1 MKKDRRQEI
10 HNRKFKKRECHK
22 KEEEKYIDKTV
33 VQKKG
38 KEKTRERREN
48 GGGDG
53 MRQRMTE
60 KTR

>member
-1 MKKDRRQEI
+1 MT
-10 HNRKFKKRECHK
+10 KKRRK
-22 KEEEKYIDKTV
+22 NIDKTV

-48 GGGDG
+48 GEGGEG
-53 MRQRMTE
+53 MKQRMTE